1 MPSNSRMPRPN
12 PGRPQIGPLGL
23 WLAAGAD
30 VVLGFLVAMFGPDW
44 FGFGGGI
51 AFVIG
56 LAIAGTGVIGAL
68 LMSRRLPR
76 D

>member
-1 MPSNSRMPRPN
+1 MPNDRQL
-12 PGRPQIGPLGL
+12 PGQKPGPPQIGPLGL

-30 VVLGFLVAMFGPDW
+30 VVLGFLVAMFGAGW
-44 FGFGGGI
+44 FGLDGGT

-56 LAIAGTGVIGAL
+56 LAIAISGVIGAS
-68 LMSRRLPR
+68 LMSRRRPK